1 MSSKELFKLN
11 PIKFCL
17 AMGLQIIAA
26 VGEVVVAYV
35 LTLQFDAA
43 KNRNLSLFLT
53 WTLIQLSSYVMVFLF
68 YNLAGII
75 WQKLIQN
82 YLHLIRQEL
91 TDHYFADSQKHAVSA
106 VQNRMTNDLKL
117 LHNDYL
123 DSFRY
128 VVGMLAGIVGVAFS
142 LVTFQWSLLVACLIF
157 AAIQIY
163 LPKLLDKPLQK
174 ATEKVSVANRKY
186 LKTLGDWLIGLS
198 EVRRYLASDKL
209 FKTIAENSGRL
220 EAANIEK
227 EKVDQELD
235 YLNQLAYSL
244 GDVLIF
250 LLTGFLVVNNWAAFG
265 LIASIGNFNGALFG
279 SLQGVANYGG
289 RMRATKK
296 LREEIFVA
304 RKKIQSEQKSN
315 LEQAVSFSIHN
326 LAIDFR
332 NGEAVT
338 FPDFQVKAGEKILLT
353 GDSGTGKSTLLKLI
367 LGELQASRGKIQY
380 FNQKGEKIQPDL
392 AEIGYLPQDP
402 VLFPVTIVEN
412 ITMFNSKLLNR
423 VKSAIEKVQFAG
435 DIAKFSAGIET
446 KIDLDQL
453 NVSGGQRQKIV
464 LARSMVHQSKLIL
477 IDEATSAI
485 DQAATMKI
493 LRQLTKTDATIVF
506 IAHNFNQE
514 MHQLLDREIHLKK

>member
-26 VGEVVVAYV
+26 VGEVVVDYV

-91 TDHYFADSQKHAVSA
+91 TDHYFADSQKHA
-106 VQNRMTNDLKL
+106 NDLKL

-220 EAANIEK
+220 EAANIEN
-227 EKVDQELD
+227 

-304 RKKIQSEQKSN
+304 KKKIQSEQKSN

-412 ITMFNSKLLNR
+412 ITMFNSKLLSR

-446 KIDLDQL
+446 KIGLDQL

-514 MHQLLDREIHLKK
+514 MHQLFDREIHLKK